1 MPDTGPSV
9 LLTGA
14 TGFIGGRLL
23 PRLLDQGLKPR
34 CLVRS
39 AEKFQ
44 ARFPGLGAIDC
55 VQGDLTDGTGLDR
68 ALDGIETA
76 YYLVHS
82 MGSSPK
88 IGQDFAEKDK
98 QAARN
103 FCTAADRAG
112 LRRVIYL
119 SGLGEHQETLSKHLR
134 SRQEVGRVLA
144 SGSAQATELRAG
156 VIIGAGGASFE
167 IIRHLVER
175 LPLMIAPMWVNTRCQ
190 PIAVDNVMDYLLGCL
205 NNPETAGQILEIC
218 GPEELSYRELILC
231 YANVRRL
238 KRAIISVPV
247 LTPKLSSYWVQLV
260 TPISGGV
267 VHPLIQGLKN
277 NVVCR
282 ENRIRDLVPVTLIPM
297 REAISMAI
305 EESL

>member
-1 MPDTGPSV
+1 M
-9 LLTGA
+9 
-14 TGFIGGRLL
+14 
-23 PRLLDQGLKPR
+23 
-34 CLVRS
+34 
-39 AEKFQ
+39 
-44 ARFPGLGAIDC
+44 
-55 VQGDLTDGTGLDR
+55 
-68 ALDGIETA
+68 DGIETA

-156 VIIGAGGASFE
+156 VII
-167 IIRHLVER
+167 
-175 LPLMIAPMWVNTRCQ
+175 
-190 PIAVDNVMDYLLGCL
+190 
-205 NNPETAGQILEIC
+205 
-218 GPEELSYRELILC
+218 C

-267 VHPLIQGLKN
+267 VHLLIQGLKN

-282 ENRIRDLVPVTLIPM
+282 EKRIRDLVPVTLIPM
-297 REAISMAI
+297 REAISMAL
-305 EESL
+305 EESH